1 MKLVETS
8 KFQKLRKK
16 IRENAEREA
25 LRKAIE
31 EIIETPHAGKKLKGE
46 FADLRSYGYSVKGQ
60 ARRLIYKWED
70 DRLVLFSFGPRQ
82 GIYS

>member
-1 MKLVETS
+1 MKLVETA

-16 IRENAEREA
+16 IREDSERTA
-25 LRKAIE
+25 LRRAIE
-31 EIIETPHAGKKLKGE
+31 EIIEAPQSGKKLKGE

-60 ARRLIYKWED
+60 ARRLIYRWED
-70 DRLVLFSFGPRQ
+70 DSLVLFSFGPRQ